1 MELYDKVR
9 VKSKNIVGFIVNI
22 TDGWYAVEKEGNE
35 GPIFWDLK
43 ADDLELIK

>member
-9 VKSKNIVGFIVNI
+9 VKSKNIVGFIVHI

-35 GPIFWDLK
+35 GPIYWDLTI
-43 ADDLELIK
+43 DDLEKVE